1 MADTPV
7 ISRPIRWLLFE
18 KSTMRMIIVDEKK
31 EEFVAAA
38 AVVPFVVG
46 VADDGTYGI
55 WIMLR

>member
-1 MADTPV
+1 
-7 ISRPIRWLLFE
+7 
-18 KSTMRMIIVDEKK
+18 MRMIIVDEKK